1 MFWPE
6 GLPELFYKNAALKK
20 IREIVKKAPT
30 LWVSFLIK
38 SQALDSS
45 KRQLLSNTET
55 HSEPTQTS
63 KVELF

>member
-20 IREIVKKAPT
+20 IHEIVKKAPT

-38 SQALDSS
+38 SQALE
-45 KRQLLSNTET
+45 QLQKTAS
-55 HSEPTQTS
+55 
-63 KVELF
+63 V